1 MHASPGTPSLDVPDH
16 LTLPQFFSDFHHHTR
31 PKQAR
36 WDEAYLID
44 EPSGNKSSFNDLHA
58 RSLLLANA
66 IGLKWGIGNGDVVAV
81 LAPNHIDVP
90 VIIWA
95 VHRLGGIITTADP
108 VFSTT
113 QDLINQLK
121 STNTTLVIVHPDLLD
136 KIDSVA
142 ERADIPLHRI
152 LLLEAPKRS
161 GVSLYPVLS
170 TIIADF
176 DDGDSHFVERT
187 LSPGEGK
194 TTTAFYFF
202 SNGLSGFPKVTLFLH
217 SERRV
222 SVTPYYGTA
231 AGNKPLCDHRQRR
244 PTGRTFPNLQRI
256 SSCRCPE
263 IYTR

>member
-1 MHASPGTPSLDVPDH
+1 VHP
-16 LTLPQFFSDFHHHTR
+16 F
-31 PKQAR
+31 
-36 WDEAYLID
+36 Y
-44 EPSGNKSSFNDLHA
+44 SSE
-58 RSLLLANA
+58 RSF
-66 IGLKWGIGNGDVVAV
+66 IS
-81 LAPNHIDVP
+81 
-90 VIIWA
+90 
-95 VHRLGGIITTADP
+95 RTADP

-217 SERRV
+217 SERRI

-256 SSCRCPE
+256 SSCRWPE
-263 IYTR
+263 IHTR